1 MSTESPES
9 PAPAATTG
17 AVADQIVAWQRDL
30 IDLTKKNRALHF
42 THSKAATLEIT
53 APSLSA
59 IANRL
64 TSSTSVGW
72 TFARLDDEA
81 PDERS
86 ADGTGEATGDED
98 RTPPAFPRP
107 DGGLRTTKATDRD
120 LDRVISEVRRLLGA

>member
-1 MSTESPES
+1 MSTELPQS
-9 PAPAATTG
+9 PAPAATTN

-72 TFARLDDEA
+72 TFARLDDDA

-86 ADGTGEATGDED
+86 TDGTGEATGDDD
-98 RTPPAFPRP
+98 RIPLAFPDP
-107 DGGLRTTKATDRD
+107 TAG
-120 LDRVISEVRRLLGA
+120 